1 MKIIIWDQNNQ
12 DLKNT
17 MSDGC
22 STVVQ
27 LVGLDGRVGW
37 GREQIIVRFSKC
49 SAAWQILPTTNC
61 RPVCISFLCGWSQYI
76 LSHSLNI
83 FGQWPMTNDHVLS
96 TYLVIFPRRLIL
108 LNFVSFRPRC
118 ICWSPWSALPC
129 CSPPYLPPPC
139 HLPPC
144 HLQPCHQPPWHLP
157 PCHKTLGPQPSP
169 FHPAAMELWTTMRR
183 RTTIAMSHFCSESAA
198 RGSHLTR

>member
-1 MKIIIWDQNNQ
+1 MKIIIWDQNNQNNQ

-76 LSHSLNI
+76 LSHILNI
-83 FGQWPMTNDHVLS
+83 FWSRILIALFCLIPLPVPNWASAEAQFIPNFSLEHPNFSLEHPNYSLS
-96 TYLVIFPRRLIL
+96 IQIFLWASKFFVVWIL
-108 LNFVSFRPRC
+108 NG
-118 ICWSPWSALPC
+118 
-129 CSPPYLPPPC
+129 
-139 HLPPC
+139 
-144 HLQPCHQPPWHLP
+144 
-157 PCHKTLGPQPSP
+157 K
-169 FHPAAMELWTTMRR
+169 
-183 RTTIAMSHFCSESAA
+183 
-198 RGSHLTR
+198 

>member
-1 MKIIIWDQNNQ
+1 MKIIIWDQNNQDNQ

-76 LSHSLNI
+76 LSHILNICWSRILNI
-83 FGQWPMTNDHVLS
+83 FGHISSSPCFVKFVFIVW
-96 TYLVIFPRRLIL
+96 LVFLVSHKWLAPGAYVDLPDL
-108 LNFVSFRPRC
+108 LCR
-118 ICWSPWSALPC
+118 AA
-129 CSPPYLPPPC
+129 C
-139 HLPPC
+139 HLAIRHLAIC
-144 HLQPCHQPPWHLP
+144 HLA
-157 PCHKTLGPQPSP
+157 T
-169 FHPAAMELWTTMRR
+169 
-183 RTTIAMSHFCSESAA
+183 
-198 RGSHLTR
+198 SHLATCHLATKLSDHNPPHSILQQWNFEQQWDEEQQ